1 MTSSPTPA
9 RRTRAL
15 RAGAGAL
22 LAGGLALLGGGTAL
36 ATTSPEPG
44 APAAPAAPE
53 PTGTDGW
60 ARVAHLSPDTKAVD
74 VELTA
79 LAGGAVLY
87 ELQDVAYGQ
96 VSDYLTLPAGTYV
109 VSMVPSDAPAG
120 TDPAITQSL
129 TVTEGEPMT
138 VAAYGRNAD
147 LQTAVYQDDLTQ
159 PADGEARIRVVQAST
174 VADSVDVTTS
184 TGTVVTQGATTG
196 AATGYATV
204 AAGPWTLD
212 LGGDATGTAQ
222 VDLAGGT
229 VSTLLVLDTA
239 DRTQTVSV
247 VLDAAAP
254 GTTPVD
260 GVDTGG
266 GWGATHDVRG
276 AADLPAAGAATGATA
291 GPGTTPLLV
300 VGVLAA
306 LAGAVLVVRV
316 RRVRPGTEG
325 GGRR

>member
-1 MTSSPTPA
+1 MYSHPLAPA
-9 RRTRAL
+9 TALRTRHAL
-15 RAGAGAL
+15 RAAAAAV
-22 LAGGLALLGGGTAL
+22 LAGGLALAGGTA
-36 ATTSPEPG
+36 ARADVAG
-44 APAAPAAPE
+44 APTAPE
-53 PTGTDGW
+53 PTATDGW

-87 ELQDVAYGQ
+87 ELEDVAYGQ

-109 VSMVPSDAPAG
+109 VSMVPSDAPEG
-120 TDPAITQSL
+120 TDPAIEQSL
-129 TVTEGEPMT
+129 TVAPGEPVT

-147 LQTAVYQDDLTQ
+147 LRTAVYQDDLTN
-159 PADGEARIRVVQAST
+159 PADGESRIRVVQAST

-184 TGTVVTQGATTG
+184 TGTVVTEDATTG

-204 AAGPWTLD
+204 PAGTWTLE
-212 LGGDATGTAQ
+212 LGGDASGSAQ

-239 DRTQTVSV
+239 DRAQTVAV

-254 GTTPVD
+254 GATPAD

-266 GWGATHDVRG
+266 GWGAG
-276 AADLPAAGAATGATA
+276 AGAGTGATDPSPVALPVALAA
-291 GPGTTPLLV
+291 GTGLLV
-300 VGVLAA
+300 AGGLLLA
-306 LAGAVLVVRV
+306 
-316 RRVRPGTEG
+316 RRREPTATAAAEAEG
-325 GGRR
+325 GSGR